1 MKENQINIENNQA
14 RHRFEAKVDDQVAVA
29 EYIQGKDYIVFA
41 HTEVPEALE
50 GQGIASSLAHTALEY
65 AKENNLQIMPLCPYF
80 AAYIRKH
87 PEYKPMLRPGF
98 QV

>member
-1 MKENQINIENNQA
+1 MDVENNQA
-14 RHRFEAKVDDQVAVA
+14 RHRFEVKVDDQMAVA

-87 PEYKPMLRPGF
+87 PEYKAMLRPGF